1 MSVNLRFSNWLREFL
16 CKTNYLSALEESIM
30 TKAKAKAE
38 RVPTDEAYEQEKEQV
53 KAERVKERLDT
64 EMKKVDK
71 EINERLNELA
81 NPTKLSNHDLIF
93 QLIPATILFEIYT
106 RLEEGSRAI
115 EENKRIKAAL
125 DNVNEAIK
133 KMFNLV

>member
-1 MSVNLRFSNWLREFL
+1 L
-16 CKTNYLSALEESIM
+16 
-30 TKAKAKAE
+30 
-38 RVPTDEAYEQEKEQV
+38 P
-53 KAERVKERLDT
+53 
-64 EMKKVDK
+64 
-71 EINERLNELA
+71 
-81 NPTKLSNHDLIF
+81 
-93 QLIPATILFEIYT
+93 IPILQEIYL

>member
-30 TKAKAKAE
+30 TKAKEQAKI
-38 RVPTDEAYEQEKEQV
+38 
-53 KAERVKERLDT
+53 ERVKERLDT
-64 EMKKVDK
+64 EMKKIDK
-71 EINERLNELA
+71 EINERLNPSSDIQSIIK
-81 NPTKLSNHDLIF
+81 NYNNFDLVF
-93 QLIPATILFEIYT
+93 GLLPIPILHEIYL

>member
-30 TKAKAKAE
+30 TKAKEQAK
-38 RVPTDEAYEQEKEQV
+38 T
-53 KAERVKERLDT
+53 ERVKERLDT
-64 EMKKVDK
+64 EMKKIDK
-71 EINERLNELA
+71 EINERLNPSSDIQSIIK
-81 NPTKLSNHDLIF
+81 NYNNFDLVF
-93 QLIPATILFEIYT
+93 GLLPIPILHEIYL